1 MGDEIIL
8 LFLCGKMSKEWRLL
22 NFGEVPWKRTQ
33 SIYHA
38 LALVQEELNTP
49 NTLIIIWPDKPFV
62 CIGLHQIIDTS
73 IDISNITSMNLPYI
87 RRACGGGAVYLNK
100 EQIFYQIICREN
112 EYPRGMIDFYKLF
125 LNPVVETYKH
135 FGISAQFVPVNDIV
149 ANNRKISG
157 NGAVTYN
164 SSKVLV
170 GNFILDFPAKNMSKI
185 LKVPEEKFRDKIA
198 STLEERM
205 GSFRYFL
212 NNIPSKEEIIKEYI
226 ANFENKLNI
235 KLIEGEL
242 LLEEIDKIK
251 EIDNLY
257 DTDEWLYYVE
267 RTGRET
273 YQQKIKSGTYF
284 TSVIK
289 KLPGGLIN
297 LFLHFDEDKIK
308 DIIISGD
315 FSLNPP
321 FVLHEIEEGLKGTRI
336 EYDVIR
342 IKLGLLLEEN
352 NVEMPGIQR
361 EELAKLIVEAFE
373 NLKK

>member
-1 MGDEIIL
+1 
-8 LFLCGKMSKEWRLL
+8 MSKKWRLL
-22 NFGEVPWKRTQ
+22 NLGEVPWKRTQ

-38 LALVQEELNTP
+38 LALTQEELKTP

-73 IDISNITSMNLPYI
+73 IDLENITSMNLPYI
-87 RRACGGGAVYLNK
+87 RRACGGGSVYLNN
-100 EQIFYQIICREN
+100 EQIFYQIICEEK
-112 EYPRGMIDFYKLF
+112 EYPKEMLEFYKLF
-125 LNPVVETYKH
+125 LTPVVETYKH
-135 FGISAQFVPVNDIV
+135 FGIPAQFVPVNDVV
-149 ANNRKISG
+149 ADNRKISG
-157 NGAVTYN
+157 NGSVTFN
-164 SSKVLV
+164 SSRVLV

-205 GSFRYFL
+205 GSFKYFL
-212 NNIPSKEEIIKEYI
+212 KNIPSKGEIIKEYI
-226 ANFENKLNI
+226 VNFEKKLNI
-235 KLIEGEL
+235 ELMEGEL
-242 LLEEIDKIK
+242 LQEEIDKIK

-257 DTDEWLYYVE
+257 DTDDWLYYVE

-297 LFLHFDEDKIK
+297 LFLHFDGDKIK
-308 DIIISGD
+308 DVIISGD

-321 FVLHEIEEGLKGTRI
+321 FILHEIEEGLKGTRI
-336 EYDVIR
+336 EYDAIR
-342 IKLGLLLEEN
+342 IKLGLLLDEN

-361 EELAKLIVEAFE
+361 EELAKLILKAFE

>member
-1 MGDEIIL
+1 
-8 LFLCGKMSKEWRLL
+8 MSKEWRLL